1 MDRYHA
7 MRVLVRIADT
17 GGFAEAARQ
26 LHLSPPAV
34 TRAVAG
40 LEELIG
46 ARLLTR
52 TTRSVKLTEAGQ
64 RYVEDCR
71 RILAAIEEAEA
82 SAAGSFAK
90 PTGVLTITAPVL
102 FGQIY
107 VMPIVT
113 EFLDTYPE
121 VTGRTLFLDRVTNLV
136 DEGIDVAIRIGHL
149 PDSSYSAIKVGSVR
163 RVICG
168 SLDYFERRGAPKHPS
183 DLAGHR
189 IIAAT
194 SAWTSLEWR
203 FGRGGAT
210 AVHVKPTLFCN
221 SNEAAIIAARSGWG
235 LTRVLSYQIGL
246 DLLEG
251 RLQTTLDEFEEEP
264 LPIHVVHPEGR
275 NASAKVRTFLEFTAA
290 RLRANRLLN

>member
-90 PTGVLTITAPVL
+90 PTGVLTITAPAL

-107 VMPIVT
+107 IMPIVT

-275 NASAKVRTFLEFTAA
+275 NASAKVRAFLEFTAA